1 MNDDAVRARHS
12 LDGSVASI
20 TRARELASDFLAGC
34 TPPLEPSLQR
44 DALLAVSELVT
55 NAVRHAP
62 GPCEMALGDDGRCL
76 TIAVSDTSA
85 TVPAPRPADLF
96 GGGGVGLHVLNGL
109 AGRVETM
116 THARG
121 KTVVVT
127 LERARNAASPQWP
140 AAGPAQSSDAPAPE
154 DASDGDRSV
163 AL

>member
-1 MNDDAVRARHS
+1 MNDGEARTRHS

-20 TRARELASDFLAGC
+20 THARELAREFLARC
-34 TPPLEPSLQR
+34 TPPLESSLVQ

-62 GPCEMALGDDGRCL
+62 GPFDLTLSDDGRCL
-76 TIAVSDTSA
+76 TVAVSDTSV
-85 TVPAPRPADLF
+85 TTPAPRAADLL

-116 THARG
+116 THANG

-127 LERARNAASPQWP
+127 IGRE
-140 AAGPAQSSDAPAPE
+140 
-154 DASDGDRSV
+154 
-163 AL
+163 

>member
-1 MNDDAVRARHS
+1 MNDDAARTRHS

-20 TRARELASDFLAGC
+20 THARDLARAFLADC
-34 TPPLEPSLQR
+34 APPLAPSLLQ

-62 GPCEMALGDDGRCL
+62 GPFEMTLTDDGRCL

-85 TVPAPRPADLF
+85 RTPAPRPADLL

-109 AGRVETM
+109 AGRVETL
-116 THARG
+116 THADG

-127 LERARNAASPQWP
+127 LERVQSAAPRQWS
-140 AAGPAQSSDAPAPE
+140 AGPAESVDSPA
-154 DASDGDRSV
+154 AATG
-163 AL
+163 